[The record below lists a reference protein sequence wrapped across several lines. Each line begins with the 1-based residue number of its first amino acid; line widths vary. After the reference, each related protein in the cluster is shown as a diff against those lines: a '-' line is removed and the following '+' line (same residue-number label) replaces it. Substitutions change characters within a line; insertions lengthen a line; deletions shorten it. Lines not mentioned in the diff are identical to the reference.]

1 MKNLP
6 SPALLSTTLAALLLL
21 LAGPATN
28 APAND
33 DETRTFTN
41 DKGQTLQA
49 TVKGVSGDSV
59 TLVLADGREFTIVTA
74 TLSPADQEYLKSMAA
89 AAPAAPASGSIAPG
103 STPATSSAAAD
114 SDVSLEA
121 INGMFG
127 PALFADGDLWA
138 NNPEEVADRLGWPR
152 ESKTPFSSSFRAYP
166 KADVRILG
174 ARPYSAALYGEDEKV
189 TSLSIVFA
197 NKGDFFGAAGS
208 GEDHFVKGKTVP
220 DGIDGL
226 RMVMERDTEAMATL
240 LTEQL
245 GEPSRQK
252 FGEGET
258 RATVQ
263 RWDWSGHAFLLSS
276 VEDEYVSLAVQPTAF
291 ADERGRMARVS
302 DAEVRERARANVE
315 TRENGDVVINNIPM
329 VDQGPKGYCVPAT
342 AERCM
347 RYLGIPADMYLLAM
361 AGETQLGGGTS
372 VSVLFDALE
381 RDVKRKGRSLKK
393 WREDEI
399 KIRDLAKYIDDGIP
413 IMWGLYSTEEFNDI
427 ANERTQKRADGVPW
441 DSYRDEVLAAAESA
455 RLPADNSKGH
465 VVIIMGYNNE
475 TGEIA
480 FSDSWGERYL
490 ERWITTAEASQISQ
504 GAFYVVDL

>member
-6 SPALLSTTLAALLLL
+6 SFSHLTLALAALLFLV
-21 LAGPATN
+21 GPATN
-28 APAND
+28 SPADEN
-33 DETRTFTN
+33 ETRTFTN
-41 DKGQTLQA
+41 NKGQTLQA
-49 TVKGVSGDSV
+49 KVKGVSGDSV

-89 AAPAAPASGSIAPG
+89 AAPAAPAGGSSAPG
-103 STPATSSAAAD
+103 TTPAAATLD
-114 SDVSLEA
+114 SEVALET
-121 INGMFG
+121 INEMFG
-127 PALFADGDLWA
+127 STLFSDGDLWS
-138 NNPEEVADRLGWPR
+138 NNPEEVAGRLSWPK

-166 KADVRILG
+166 KDDVRILG
-174 ARPYSAALYGEDEKV
+174 ARPYSAALYGEADKV

-208 GEDHFVKGKTVP
+208 GEDHFVKGKPVP
-220 DGIDGL
+220 DGIEGL
-226 RMVMERDTEAMATL
+226 RMVMERDTEAMAAL
-240 LTEQL
+240 LTEKL
-245 GEPSRQK
+245 GEPTRQK

-372 VSVLFDALE
+372 VSILFDALE

-399 KIRDLAKYIDDGIP
+399 KIRDIAKYIDDGIP
-413 IMWGLYSTEEFNDI
+413 VMWGLYSTEEFNDI
-427 ANERTQKRADGVPW
+427 ASERTKKRADGVPW
-441 DSYRDEVLAAAESA
+441 DSYRDEVLAAAGSA
-455 RLPADNSKGH
+455 QLPVDKSRGH
-465 VVIIMGYNNE
+465 VVIIIGYNNE